1 MAITSSLLGILR
13 TGRVLRSSSFPTNPR
28 LICKLNTSWT
38 SSPSVKKMS
47 SLAERLFSSKPIGN
61 YITANVQGTNKDHN
75 VTIPEES
82 GFSFKII
89 ETHNGDALIKSD
101 DTGHLYSISHIG
113 PYIFTNLKNYA
124 ETSFGRTLSRAVIRV
139 PSYFN
144 YAQRRATKDAAI
156 KAGLEVDRIVTDDP
170 PAYALFRNDENHIA
184 VLDLSAGNFDL
195 CIKEQATSRGSDDN
209 LLEFI
214 VRELKKTHGF
224 DVREDPLI
232 LKRLEEAIEK
242 ASIPKAGIKLNI
254 PSIQGKAERLMTIK
268 WA

>member
-13 TGRVLRSSSFPTNPR
+13 TGRLLRSSSFPTNPS
-28 LICKLNTSWT
+28 LIHKLNTPWT
-38 SSPSVKKMS
+38 SLPAGKRMS

-61 YITANVQGTNKDHN
+61 NITAEGTNKDRN
-75 VTIPEES
+75 FTISEES

-89 ETHNGDALIKSD
+89 ETRNGDALVKSD
-101 DTGHLYSISHIG
+101 DTGQLYSISHIG

-144 YAQRRATKDAAI
+144 YTQRQATKDAAT

-170 PAYALFRNDENHIA
+170 PSYALFRNDENHIA

-195 CIKEQATSRGSDDN
+195 CIKEQATSRGSDNN
-209 LLEFI
+209 LLGFV

-242 ASIPKAGIKLNI
+242 ASISKAGIKLNI

>member
-13 TGRVLRSSSFPTNPR
+13 TGRVLRSSSFPTNPS
-28 LICKLNTSWT
+28 LIRKLNTPWT
-38 SSPSVKKMS
+38 SSPSGKKMS
-47 SLAERLFSSKPIGN
+47 SWAERLFRAQIRFRILPS
-61 YITANVQGTNKDHN
+61 Q
-75 VTIPEES
+75 
-82 GFSFKII
+82 
-89 ETHNGDALIKSD
+89 
-101 DTGHLYSISHIG
+101 
-113 PYIFTNLKNYA
+113 KNQDSVSRLLRHVM
-124 ETSFGRTLSRAVIRV
+124 EMQTSFGRTLSRAVIRV

-144 YAQRRATKDAAI
+144 YTQRQATKDAAT
-156 KAGLEVDRIVTDDP
+156 KAGLEI
-170 PAYALFRNDENHIA
+170 
-184 VLDLSAGNFDL
+184 GNFDL
-195 CIKEQATSRGSDDN
+195 CIKEQATSRGSEDN

-242 ASIPKAGIKLNI
+242 ASISKADIKLNI

>member
-1 MAITSSLLGILR
+1 MAITSSLFGILR
-13 TGRVLRSSSFPTNPR
+13 TGRLLRSSSFPTNPS
-28 LICKLNTSWT
+28 LIRKLNTPWT
-38 SSPSVKKMS
+38 SSPSGKKMS
-47 SLAERLFSSKPIGN
+47 SWAERLFSSKPTGN
-61 YITANVQGTNKDHN
+61 DITAEGTNKDWN
-75 VTIPEES
+75 FTIPEES

-89 ETHNGDALIKSD
+89 ETRNGDALVKSD
-101 DTGHLYSISHIG
+101 DTGQLYSISHID
-113 PYIFTNLKNYA
+113 YA
-124 ETSFGRTLSRAVIRV
+124 ETTFRRTLSRAVIRV

-144 YAQRRATKDAAI
+144 YTQRQATKDAAT

-170 PAYALFRNDENHIA
+170 PSYALFRNDENHIA

-195 CIKEQATSRGSDDN
+195 CIKEQATSMGSDDN

-242 ASIPKAGIKLNI
+242 ASISKAGIKLNI
-254 PSIQGKAERLMTIK
+254 PSLQGKAERLMTIK